1 MPLSH
6 PLTRKRLAGAV
17 LLATGL
23 LAACATPG
31 DRPAAQDIRAPQ
43 TLGLHAEATSE
54 LPAAWWALLGDPQL
68 DTLVDMALKDQP
80 GLALSRARW
89 SQARALA
96 DASASALSPQVQL
109 GAEVTRQRF
118 TERGLIPRPIAGE
131 LYNSATLQAGL
142 GWSPDFFGQHAA
154 ELARALGQAR
164 AAEADLAAARLV
176 LAGQVGRAYVGVAR
190 LLAQRELAT
199 RHQQQRQALLT
210 LVQQRVGAGLDTRI
224 EDHQAQVA
232 LSDMQGQTEALDEL
246 IVLARRQIAVLCGQ
260 PPEAMRALVP
270 RLQDLQTVQVPQRLG
285 LDLLGRRPEVL
296 ASRWRVQ
303 AASEGVS
310 EARSAFYP
318 NINLT
323 AFVGLNAL
331 GLDRVLALGAQQ
343 YGVTPALRLPLFDG
357 GRLRAQ
363 LGGREAELDAAIAM
377 YNRSLLEAVKDA
389 GDALA
394 SVQSLER
401 QQAPQEQALIGASAA
416 RRLTE
421 ERLRAGIG
429 NAMGLILAE
438 LQVLAQQRQA
448 TDLLARQFDARI
460 ALMTA
465 LGGGWQDKALL
476 SSAHRSAEPARL
488 QAPAP

>member
-1 MPLSH
+1 MPALP
-6 PLTRKRLAGAV
+6 PLPLLPRWRLATA
-17 LLATGL
+17 LTLSAAL

-31 DRPAAQDIRAPQ
+31 ERPAPQSLRAPA
-43 TLGLHAEATSE
+43 TLGLPNAPTANVST
-54 LPAAWWALLGDPQL
+54 AWWTGFGDPQL
-68 DTLVDMALKDQP
+68 GVLVDMALKDQP
-80 GLALSRARW
+80 GLALS
-89 SQARALA
+89 QARVAQAQALTGL
-96 DASASALSPQVQL
+96 SASATVPQVQL
-109 GAEVTRQRF
+109 GAEATRQRF

-131 LYNSATLQAGL
+131 IYNSGTLQLGL

-164 AAEADLAAARLV
+164 AAEADHAAARLA
-176 LAGQVGRAYVGVAR
+176 LAGQVSRAYVGLAH

-199 RHQQQRQALLT
+199 RHLQQGQALLA
-210 LVQQRVGAGLDTRI
+210 LVQQRVAAGLDTRI
-224 EDHQAQVA
+224 EDNQTQVA
-232 LSDMQGQTEALDEL
+232 LSDVQGQLETLDGL

-260 PPEAMRALVP
+260 APDTLLTLSP
-270 RLQDLQTVQVPQRLG
+270 RLQDLQLVQVPEQLG

-303 AASEGVS
+303 AATQGVS

-323 AFVGLNAL
+323 AYAGLNAL

-363 LGGREAELDAAIAM
+363 LGGREAELDAAIAL
-377 YNRSLLEAVKDA
+377 YNRSLLDAVKDA

-394 SVQSLER
+394 SVQSLAR
-401 QQAPQEQALIGASAA
+401 QQAPQEQALASAASA

-421 ERLRAGIG
+421 ERLRSGIG
-429 NAMGLILAE
+429 NAMGVILAE

-448 TDLLARQFDARI
+448 TDLRARQLDARM

-465 LGGGWQDKALL
+465 LGGGWQN
-476 SSAHRSAEPARL
+476 SPSP
-488 QAPAP
+488 QP